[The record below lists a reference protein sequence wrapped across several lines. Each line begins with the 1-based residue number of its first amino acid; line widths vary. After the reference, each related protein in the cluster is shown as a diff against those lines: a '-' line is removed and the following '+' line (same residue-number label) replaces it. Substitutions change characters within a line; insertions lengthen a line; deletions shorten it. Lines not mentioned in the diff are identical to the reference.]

1 MGYNLQTFICQQ
13 FDATAL
19 TKYYDQVISIDL
31 EHGLCLIPMT
41 GDLFDQINKDI
52 PSANLNGF
60 YYLTE
65 NIVSQVSSKI
75 ANIKFAYIEA
85 DYFGGKGT
93 QNSIIWD
100 KGQTQLLGSINE
112 VLINFGI
119 KASQGK
125 NEFETLALGR
135 YRDTTDWIE
144 TQ

>member
-1 MGYNLQTFICQQ
+1 MFNT
-13 FDATAL
+13 
-19 TKYYDQVISIDL
+19 YD
-31 EHGLCLIPMT
+31 

-52 PSANLNGF
+52 PSANLSGF

-100 KGQTQLLGSINE
+100 KGQTQLLGSIN
-112 VLINFGI
+112 
-119 KASQGK
+119 
-125 NEFETLALGR
+125 
-135 YRDTTDWIE
+135 
-144 TQ
+144 